1 MYLNHLF
8 CLQNYSL
15 KQYFLRKHLQM
26 KKIGVIILALVS
38 GTTFA
43 QTINTDRPTKSFSST
58 VIPKTSL
65 QVETGASVTF
75 TPFEG
80 KSYSRILAPSSL
92 IRYGVS
98 NYFEFRLQTH
108 FESFSSASSLTRT
121 SGIGDLQVGTK
132 IRLLD
137 KPEENTKVAW
147 ITDVTIPT
155 GSRGITPNL
164 YKAINSLAISHVLAD
179 NINLFYNAGFNFY
192 PTKNGDITYAI
203 GLGVNV
209 TDKVSFFLEP
219 YGEYIRLQTYQ
230 ASFNT
235 GITYLV
241 KENLQLDF
249 SYGSGMNHKMN
260 FLSLG
265 FSWNALRNRVQEQAE

>member
-1 MYLNHLF
+1 
-8 CLQNYSL
+8 
-15 KQYFLRKHLQM
+15 M
-26 KKIGVIILALVS
+26 KKIGFIILALVT
-38 GTTFA
+38 GTTYA

-58 VIPKTSL
+58 VVPKTSL

-75 TPFEG
+75 TPNG
-80 KSYSRILAPSSL
+80 TTTNSRIIAPSSL
-92 IRYGVS
+92 IRFGVS
-98 NYFEFRLQTH
+98 NYFEFRLQTQ
-108 FESFSSASSLTRT
+108 FESYKRPTDLTRT
-121 SGIGDLQVGTK
+121 SGISDIQLGTK

-209 TDKVSFFLEP
+209 TDKVNFYIEP
-219 YGEYIRLQTYQ
+219 YGEYIRLQTYE

-241 KENLQLDF
+241 KDNVQLDF
-249 SYGSGMNHKMN
+249 SYGSGLNHKMN
-260 FLSLG
+260 FLSVG
-265 FSWNALRNRVQEQAE
+265 FSWNALRNRVQNEAK